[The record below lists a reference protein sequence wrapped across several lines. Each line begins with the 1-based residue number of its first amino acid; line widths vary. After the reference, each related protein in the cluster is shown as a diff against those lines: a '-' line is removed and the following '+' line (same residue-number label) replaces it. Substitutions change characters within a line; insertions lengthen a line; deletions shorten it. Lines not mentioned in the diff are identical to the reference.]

1 MKHAILFF
9 AATLVAVS
17 LGATPLGAQPM
28 GAPGAAGQAE
38 APAALTVTVAPPE
51 VASWPVGV
59 QASGWLAAWQ
69 EVAISAEV
77 GGQKIVAI
85 NADVG
90 DSVKAGDVLVQL
102 SRETLENDLAQLQ
115 ASVDVAQAALDE
127 ATADADR
134 ARKLDGSGSVSQQQL
149 SAAVITERKARA
161 DLASAEA
168 RLASAQIDL
177 DRTRITAMSDGVIS
191 ARNAALGDVVMQG
204 TELFRLIRDGRIE
217 WRAEVPL
224 FQLRDIA
231 VGMKVTIPAPAGDVH
246 GTVRQIAPNA
256 SEANGRVIVYVDL
269 AVPEGGPEPK
279 TGLMVSGRFE
289 VGEREAVT
297 VPSSAIVMKDGYSYI
312 FALDAA
318 EPKKVTR
325 VRVETGRRR
334 GDRVEIIGDF
344 AREAQVVQAGGAFL
358 SEGSTVRVVATGEGA
373 AQGTEGAAQ

>member
-69 EVAISAEV
+69 EV

-177 DRTRITAMSDGVIS
+177 NRTRITAMSDGVIS

>member
-318 EPKKVTR
+318 EPTGVTR

>member
-1 MKHAILFF
+1 MRPAIPFF
-9 AATLVAVS
+9 VAAMAAATLAP
-17 LGATPLGAQPM
+17 PLAAQPM
-28 GAPGAAGQAE
+28 GAPDAGGQAE
-38 APAALTVTVAPPE
+38 APAALTVTVAAPE
-51 VASWPVGV
+51 IATWPVEV

-69 EVAISAEV
+69 EAAISAEV

-85 NADVG
+85 NVDVG
-90 DSVKAGDVLVQL
+90 DSVKAGDVLVEL

-115 ASVDVAQAALDE
+115 ATVDVAQAALDQ

-149 SAAVITERKARA
+149 SAALITERKARA

-168 RLASAQIDL
+168 RRASAQIDL
-177 DRTRITAMSDGVIS
+177 DRTRITAVGDGVIS
-191 ARNAALGDVVMQG
+191 ARSAALGDVVMQG

-231 VGMKVTIPAPAGDVH
+231 VGMKVTIPAPVGDVR

-269 AVPEGGPEPK
+269 DVPEGGPEPK

-289 VGEREAVT
+289 VGVREAVT
-297 VPSSAIVMKDGYSYI
+297 VPSSAIVMKDGYSYV

-318 EPKKVTR
+318 EPSKVTR
-325 VRVETGRRR
+325 IRVETGRRQ
-334 GDRVEIIGDF
+334 GDRVEITSDF
-344 AREAQVVQAGGAFL
+344 ARDTEVVQAGGAFL
-358 SEGSTVRVVATGEGA
+358 SEGSTVRVVATGESA
-373 AQGTEGAAQ
+373 AQVAEGAAK